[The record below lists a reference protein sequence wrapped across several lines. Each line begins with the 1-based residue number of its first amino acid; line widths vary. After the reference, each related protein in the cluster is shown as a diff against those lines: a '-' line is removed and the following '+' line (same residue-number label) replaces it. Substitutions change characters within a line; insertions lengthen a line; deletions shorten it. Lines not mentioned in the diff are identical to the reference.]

1 MLLHI
6 YLKGWNMKDKELF
19 VDVYGDYSSLY
30 SISDSGVITLKS
42 DGSVVESSYT
52 DCRGLYE

>member
-1 MLLHI
+1 
-6 YLKGWNMKDKELF
+6 MKDKELF